1 MCQEES
7 ESSDFERTAD
17 FKLSNIADHILNVFI
32 DNENT
37 LLQ

>member
-7 ESSDFERTAD
+7 ESSDFERMAD
-17 FKLSNIADHILNVFI
+17 FKLSNIADHVLNVFT

-37 LLQ
+37 LMQ